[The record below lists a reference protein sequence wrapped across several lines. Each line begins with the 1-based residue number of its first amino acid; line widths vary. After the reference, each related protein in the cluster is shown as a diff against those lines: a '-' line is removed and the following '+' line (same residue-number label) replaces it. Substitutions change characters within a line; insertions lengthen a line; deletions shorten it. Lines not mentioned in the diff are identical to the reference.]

1 MDPLEQ
7 ATSEQNSLE
16 KLVAWVP
23 GYKGYKAKEVRREV
37 DKQLRESLVAKLSTR
52 QRKLTSLQSDLL
64 SAGGLLWMDDMEKL
78 VAKLQ
83 LFSDRVRTASYGYA
97 PFFGAK
103 KVKEDDLD
111 RMYEFDT
118 QLVADLGRLDEAIT
132 GLEGAIQTNE
142 NIKEWVQTTSTVLM
156 SFNETFGRREEVI
169 TGIAQQ

>member
-7 ATSEQNSLE
+7 ATSERNPLE

-23 GYKGYKAKEVRREV
+23 GYKGYKEKEVRREI

-64 SAGGLLWMDDMEKL
+64 SGGGLLWMDDMEKL

-83 LFSDRVRTASYGYA
+83 FFSDRVRTASYGYA

-111 RMYEFDT
+111 RMYQFDT
-118 QLVADLGRLDEAIT
+118 QLVADLDRLDEAIS
-132 GLEGAIQTNE
+132 GLETAIGASA
-142 NIKEWVQTTSTVLM
+142 NIKEVIQATATVLTA
-156 SFNETFGRREEVI
+156 FNETFGRREEAI
-169 TGIAQQ
+169 KGIAQP